1 MMAIR
6 EQAQAAVKA
15 ERQLAVTSTRVKDTA
30 LLAMAAAL
38 LEHEKEILDA
48 NAADMEAGKAK
59 GMRQAML
66 DRLLL
71 NHKRLEE
78 MAVGLRQVAGLADP
92 VGNVVDGR
100 TLPNGLTIVKE
111 RVPLGV
117 IGIIYEA
124 RPNVTADAI
133 GLCLKSGNAV
143 ILKGGSEAI
152 ESNTAI
158 ARVLTAAAEQA
169 GIPAG
174 SIQFIT
180 STAHS
185 AVTELIT
192 LNGLVDC
199 VIPRGGAGLIHAV
212 VGGASVPVIETGLGL
227 CHTYV
232 DAGADY
238 QMAARIAINAKTQRP
253 AVCNAMETLL
263 VHQDAA
269 ADFLPALIKELQ
281 AKGVEV
287 RGDAATQKLGSNV
300 VAATDQDWA
309 TEYDDLIL
317 SIKVVRDLDEAL
329 EHIARYSTKHS
340 ECIVTGN
347 YEHARKFQQCVDAA
361 CVYVNASTRFTD
373 GFQFGMG
380 AEIGISTQKLHARGP
395 MALPELTTF
404 KYLISGDGQVRE

>member
-1 MMAIR
+1 MSIR
-6 EQAQAAVKA
+6 EQAQAAALA
-15 ERQLAVTSTRVKDTA
+15 ERQLAVTSTRIKNAA
-30 LLAMAAAL
+30 LEAMAAAL
-38 LEHEKEILDA
+38 LAQEQEILAA
-48 NAADMEAGKAK
+48 NAADVQAGREK
-59 GMRQAML
+59 GMRQAMQ

-78 MAVGLRQVAGLADP
+78 MADGLRQVATLADP

-143 ILKGGSEAI
+143 VLKGGSEAI
-152 ESNTAI
+152 KCNTVI
-158 ARVLTAAAEQA
+158 ARVLTEAAEKA

-180 STAHS
+180 STDHG
-185 AVTELIT
+185 AVAELIT

-212 VGGASVPVIETGLGL
+212 VAGASVPVIETGLGL

-287 RGDAATQKLGSNV
+287 RGDAATQKLGANV
-300 VAATDQDWA
+300 VAATEQDWA

-317 SIKVVRDLDEAL
+317 SIKVVQDLEEAL
-329 EHIARYSTKHS
+329 NHIAKYSTKHS
-340 ECIVTGN
+340 ECIVTKN

>member
-1 MMAIR
+1 MTIR
-6 EQAQAAVKA
+6 EQAQSAAQA
-15 ERQLAVTSTRVKDTA
+15 ERSLAVLSTRIKNEA
-30 LLAMAAAL
+30 LLAMAQAL
-38 LEHEKEILDA
+38 LDKENVILKA
-48 NAADMEAGKAK
+48 NEEDLVKARAK
-59 GMRQAML
+59 NMTKAMQ

-71 NHKRLEE
+71 NHQRLAE
-78 MAVGLRQVAGLADP
+78 MAEGLRKTADLTDP
-92 VGNVVDGR
+92 VGEVVSGK
-100 TLPNGLTIVKE
+100 TLPNGLTIIKE

-124 RPNVTADAI
+124 RPNVTADAV

-152 ESNTAI
+152 SSNTAV
-158 ARVLTAAAEQA
+158 ANCLAEAAEKA

-174 SIQFIT
+174 SVQFIT
-180 STAHS
+180 STDHQ
-185 AVTELIT
+185 AVQELIT
-192 LNGLVDC
+192 LNGLVDV

-212 VGGASVPVIETGLGL
+212 VKGASVPVIETGLGL

-238 QMAARIAINAKTQRP
+238 QMAARIVLNAKTQRP

-269 ADFLPALIKELQ
+269 EEFLPEMLRQLQ

-287 RGDAATQKLGSNV
+287 RGDVTVQKLGTHIIPAV
-300 VAATDQDWA
+300 EKDWA

-317 SIKVVRDLDEAL
+317 SVKVVSGLEEAL
-329 EHIARYSTKHS
+329 AHIAKYGTKHS
-340 ECIVTGN
+340 EAIITQD
-347 YEHARKFQQCVDAA
+347 YEHARRFQQGVDAA

-373 GFQFGMG
+373 GFQFGFG

-404 KYLISGDGQVRE
+404 KYLISGDGQVRS

>member
-1 MMAIR
+1 MMSIR
-6 EQAQAAVKA
+6 EQALAANKA
-15 ERQLAVTSTRVKDTA
+15 ERQLAVTSTKVKNAA
-30 LLAMAAAL
+30 LLAMAEAL
-38 LEHEKEILDA
+38 LTHEKEILKA
-48 NAADMEAGKAK
+48 NALDLKAGKKA
-59 GMRQAML
+59 GMRQSFI

-71 NHKRLEE
+71 NHKRLAE
-78 MAVGLRQVAGLADP
+78 MAEGLQQVAELADP
-92 VGNVVDGR
+92 IGKVLDGQ
-100 TLPNGLTIVKE
+100 TLPNGLTIVKK

-152 ESNTAI
+152 RSNTAV
-158 ARVLTAAAEQA
+158 AEVLTKAAEKA
-169 GIPAG
+169 GIPQG

-180 STAHS
+180 STDHE

-212 VGGASVPVIETGLGL
+212 VRGASVPVIETGLGL

-232 DAGADY
+232 DEDADFD
-238 QMAARIAINAKTQRP
+238 MAEKIIINAKTQRP

-263 VHQDAA
+263 VHKKSAPK
-269 ADFLPALIKELQ
+269 FLPGMLKKLQ
-281 AKGVEV
+281 ALGVEIY
-287 RGDAATQKLGSNV
+287 GDKATQKLGKNIL
-300 VAATDQDWA
+300 VATENNYA
-309 TEYDDLIL
+309 TEYDDLKL
-317 SIKVVRDLDEAL
+317 SVKVVKDLDEAL
-329 EHIARYSTKHS
+329 NHIAKFGTKHS
-340 ECIVTGN
+340 ECIVTN
-347 YEHARKFQQCVDAA
+347 DYAHARKFQECVDAA

-373 GFQFGMG
+373 GFQFGFG

-395 MALPELTTF
+395 MALPELTTI
-404 KYLISGDGQVRE
+404 KYLINGDGQVRA

>member
-1 MMAIR
+1 MSIR
-6 EQAQAAVKA
+6 EQALAANQA
-15 ERQLAVTSTRVKDTA
+15 ERQLAVTSTKVKNAA
-30 LLAMAAAL
+30 LLAMADAL
-38 LEHEKEILDA
+38 LSHEKEILKA
-48 NAADMEAGKAK
+48 NALDLKAGKKA
-59 GMRQAML
+59 GMRQSFI

-78 MAVGLRQVAGLADP
+78 MAEGLKQVAELADP
-92 VGNVVDGR
+92 IGKVLDGQ
-100 TLPNGLTIVKE
+100 TLPNGLTIVKK

-152 ESNTAI
+152 RSNTAV
-158 ARVLTAAAEQA
+158 ADVLTKAAEKA
-169 GIPAG
+169 GIPQG

-180 STAHS
+180 STDHE

-212 VGGASVPVIETGLGL
+212 VRGASVPVIETGLGL

-232 DAGADY
+232 DEDADFE
-238 QMAARIAINAKTQRP
+238 MAAKIIINAKTQRP

-263 VHQDAA
+263 VHKKSAPK
-269 ADFLPALIKELQ
+269 FLPGMLKKLQ
-281 AKGVEV
+281 ALGVEIY
-287 RGDAATQKLGSNV
+287 GDKATQKLGKHIL
-300 VAATDQDWA
+300 AATEKNYA
-309 TEYDDLIL
+309 TEYDDLKL
-317 SIKVVRDLDEAL
+317 SVKVVKDLDEAL
-329 EHIARYSTKHS
+329 NHIAKFGTKHS
-340 ECIVTGN
+340 ECIVTN
-347 YEHARKFQQCVDAA
+347 DYAHARKFQECVDAA

-373 GFQFGMG
+373 GFQFGFG

-395 MALPELTTF
+395 MALPELTTI
-404 KYLISGDGQVRE
+404 KYLINGDGQVRA

>member
-152 ESNTAI
+152 ESNTAV
-158 ARVLTAAAEQA
+158 ARVLRRLRNRQA
-169 GIPAG
+169 
-174 SIQFIT
+174 SLREV
-180 STAHS
+180 SS
-185 AVTELIT
+185 L
-192 LNGLVDC
+192 L
-199 VIPRGGAGLIHAV
+199 
-212 VGGASVPVIETGLGL
+212 PVR
-227 CHTYV
+227 HT
-232 DAGADY
+232 
-238 QMAARIAINAKTQRP
+238 
-253 AVCNAMETLL
+253 
-263 VHQDAA
+263 
-269 ADFLPALIKELQ
+269 
-281 AKGVEV
+281 V
-287 RGDAATQKLGSNV
+287 R
-300 VAATDQDWA
+300 
-309 TEYDDLIL
+309 
-317 SIKVVRDLDEAL
+317 
-329 EHIARYSTKHS
+329 
-340 ECIVTGN
+340 
-347 YEHARKFQQCVDAA
+347 
-361 CVYVNASTRFTD
+361 
-373 GFQFGMG
+373 
-380 AEIGISTQKLHARGP
+380 
-395 MALPELTTF
+395 
-404 KYLISGDGQVRE
+404 